1 MMGGKIPRLG
11 KALLWEE
18 ASEYR
23 HLAPEYPVEVVASA
37 PAPHEVVELLRRL
50 LACRF
55 RERENGMT

>member
-1 MMGGKIPRLG
+1 MPHLG
-11 KALLWEE
+11 KALFCGK

-55 RERENGMT
+55 RERENGTT